1 MTIEFSYWPEHY
13 GKSFQVT
20 KILGLASLGFADV
33 TEIRTACKH
42 IDPDDDDTWVRE
54 WLATADAVERHG
66 RQAEA
71 LGNWH
76 GARAAYARAC
86 NYTRT
91 AEFMVKDDDARK
103 RSLIRKSVALFE
115 AGARYFDVR
124 PEKVSVPYED
134 VQLEGYFFAPDWI
147 DGPRP
152 TLFALNG
159 GEEHS
164 SENYFNLGPAFLES
178 GYNFFVYDQPGTG
191 LSLYEK
197 GKGRR
202 ADSEAFHSRAID
214 VLLTRP
220 EVDPDR
226 IIVFGESFAGYDAL
240 RFAAFDQRIAAVISD
255 GGTHKFDWAA
265 MLRWM
270 PPSLA
275 AHGLRILGA
284 HSLDELANDP
294 RFAYDLEGVLHRIA
308 CPLLVVHGAEEA
320 LVQPHPLKQ
329 ALTNYEQAGS
339 AQKTFVAIEDR
350 RLGGLEHCQV
360 DNKHVARDVVLNWL
374 CSIGLGPSA
383 PRRAPARAA

>member
-1 MTIEFSYWPEHY
+1 MTIEFSHWPENY

-20 KILGLASLGFADV
+20 KILGVASLGFADV
-33 TEIRTACKH
+33 TEIFEACKR
-42 IDPDDDDTWVRE
+42 IDPNVDETWVRE
-54 WLATADAVERHG
+54 WLATAEAVERHG

-71 LGNWH
+71 VGNWYA
-76 GARAAYARAC
+76 ARDAYSRAC

-91 AEFMVKDDDARK
+91 AEFMVKDDEAEKVR
-103 RSLIRKSVALFE
+103 LIRKSIELFE
-115 AGARYFDVR
+115 RAGQYFDVR
-124 PEKVSVPYED
+124 PEKVQVPYED
-134 VQLEGYFFAPDWI
+134 VLLDGYFFSPRWV

-164 SENYFNLGPAFLES
+164 TENYFNLGPAFIES
-178 GYNFFVYDQPGTG
+178 GYNFFVYDQPGTS

-197 GKGRR
+197 GKTRR

-214 VLLTRP
+214 FLLTRP
-220 EVDPDR
+220 EVDPNK
-226 IIVFGESFAGYDAL
+226 IVVFGESFAGYDSL
-240 RFAAFDQRIAAVISD
+240 RFASFDRRIAAVISD

-265 MLRWM
+265 MLKWM

-284 HSLDELANDP
+284 KTLDEFANDP
-294 RFAYDLEGVLHRIA
+294 KFAYDLEGILHQIE
-308 CPLLVVHGAEEA
+308 CPLLIVHGAEEA
-320 LVQPHPLKQ
+320 LVQPNPLWQ

-339 AQKTFVAIEDR
+339 KSKTFLPLEER

-360 DNKHVARDVVLNWL
+360 DNKHVTREVVLNWL

-383 PRRAPARAA
+383 PRYA